1 MEDGHESKVNETMG
15 TSNSCM
21 KKLQGKVVIV
31 TGGASGIG
39 EATARLFADH
49 GTRAVVI
56 ADIQDEKGVAV
67 AEAIGLEKCSF
78 VKCDVSDEEQVKAMV
93 DWTVQK
99 YGRLD
104 VMFSNAGTASPSD
117 QKVLDLDF
125 SHFDRVFR
133 VNARGTA
140 VCVKHAARAM
150 VEGRVRGSIICTAS
164 MAATRGGV
172 RRTDYIMSKHAVL
185 GLVRSASQQLG
196 AHGIRVNCVSPSA
209 TPTPMILANPEK
221 ASSYVEKIY
230 GPLTSLKGI
239 TSDVKHVAN
248 AVLFLASD
256 DSAFITGHDLVVD
269 GGLICLAVPGPGS
282 S

>member
-1 MEDGHESKVNETMG
+1 MENGHESKGNETMS
-15 TSNSCM
+15 TSNSSM
-21 KKLQGKVVIV
+21 KRLQDKVVIV

-67 AEAIGLEKCSF
+67 AESIGLDKCSF
-78 VKCDVSDEEQVKAMV
+78 VKCDVSEEEQVKAMV

-104 VMFSNAGTASPSD
+104 VMFSNAGTAAPSD
-117 QKVLDLDF
+117 QKILDLDF
-125 SHFDRVFR
+125 SDFDRVFR

-150 VEGRVRGSIICTAS
+150 VEGR
-164 MAATRGGV
+164 
-172 RRTDYIMSKHAVL
+172 HAVL
-185 GLVRSASQQLG
+185 GLVRSACLQLG

-209 TPTPMILANPEK
+209 TPTPMILANPEE
-221 ASSYVEKIY
+221 ASSYVENVY

-256 DSAFITGHDLVVD
+256 ESAFISGHDLVVD
-269 GGLICLAVPGPGS
+269 GGLICIAVPGPGS